1 MAGYVRQSVA
11 TIIAGADINAAPLN
25 AEFNQLAAAFHQTTG
40 HTHAGTS
47 GDGPKIPLATSVD
60 GILTPT
66 NGGVGAA
73 LTTTVD
79 NTIPRFNG
87 TGGILQTSTAVIEDS
102 GNLTITSTDAG
113 STTGPLISVYRDSAS
128 PAALDFIGQYQFDGE
143 DSAGNKQTY
152 AAIVTQILDPT
163 STTEDGELRIYT
175 ATAGAV
181 SQVAAFNGT
190 GLTITGTG
198 VFSGNVTA
206 NGNRVPEIYSGTTD
220 DATNYT
226 IGSMIM
232 IESSSDLD
240 INSSV
245 TNVRALDEGNNGSY
259 VIFATGVPGSGTW
272 GSVTLDGT
280 WRVRGRAAGTQFSYS
295 YLSQRIS

>member
-47 GDGPKIPLATSVD
+47 GDGAKIPLTTSVT
-60 GILTPT
+60 GILPSA
-66 NGGVGAA
+66 NGGTGAA
-73 LTTTVD
+73 LSVTVD
-79 NTIPRFNG
+79 NTIPRFDG
-87 TGGILQTSTAVIEDS
+87 TAGVMQTSSAVIEDS

-175 ATAGAV
+175 ATNGAV

-190 GLTITGTG
+190 GLTIAGTG
-198 VFSGNVTA
+198 VFSGNITS
-206 NGNRVPEIYSGTTD
+206 NGNPVAHTYTGSDSSE
-220 DATNYT
+220 TNLS
-226 IGSMIM
+226 IGSYILLT
-232 IESSSDLD
+232 S
-240 INSSV
+240 
-245 TNVRALDEGNNGSY
+245 ALSWQPNETITGIRQSL
-259 VIFATGVPGSGTW
+259 GVPGWTTSGAGSLISGTW
-272 GSVTLDGT
+272 AS
-280 WRVRGRAAGTQFSYS
+280 RGGFANGQASTNT
-295 YLSQRIS
+295 YLAQRIA